1 MQVSLGA
8 FSCPARSIPANVL
21 DAAYPAIGM
30 QATCRLC
37 GHVSAVSGSKGTRFR
52 HRCRCA
58 WRRLFG
64 QDMRAV
70 SDIAFG
76 CRLPKRTVARFLT
89 FRIRRLPAN
98 LKKGRASACD
108 RWCSSV
114 AVYTICPQGVF
125 STCLRIREKTFNH
138 DIDPYAMY

>member
-1 MQVSLGA
+1 MSWTPLTLQLVCKPHADSADMFQQYLA
-8 FSCPARSIPANVL
+8 LRARA
-21 DAAYPAIGM
+21 
-30 QATCRLC
+30 
-37 GHVSAVSGSKGTRFR
+37 SGTDVVAHGE
-52 HRCRCA
+52 
-58 WRRLFG
+58 RLFG